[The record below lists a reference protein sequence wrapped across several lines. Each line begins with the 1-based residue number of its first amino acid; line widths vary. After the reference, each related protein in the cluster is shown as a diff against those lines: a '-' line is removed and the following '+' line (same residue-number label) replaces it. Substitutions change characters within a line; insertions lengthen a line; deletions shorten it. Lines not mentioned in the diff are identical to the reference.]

1 MASLTLFGAGQIL
14 NTMFGN
20 SAIVPTSFYLA
31 LITADQI
38 PTPYLAG
45 EELSE
50 PTAASYTR
58 AEMPNTP
65 GVWDNSDDPAT
76 IFYSDAINF
85 ASAIEDWGMLGY
97 WALCDSIDTG
107 TVYSF
112 GELAVPINVLAGDTV
127 ALDPFTFSISIGP
140 FFATPEA

>member
-1 MASLTLFGAGQIL
+1 MASLTLFGAGQML

-20 SAIVPTSFYLA
+20 SSIVPTNFYLA
-31 LITADQI
+31 LISNQV

-45 EELSE
+45 EELAE

-65 GVWDNSDDPAT
+65 GAWDNASDPAT
-76 IFYSDAINF
+76 IFYADAVGF
-85 ASAIEDWGMLGY
+85 SPAVEDWGLVSY
-97 WALCDSIDTG
+97 WALCDSVLTG
-107 TVYSF
+107 SVYAF
-112 GELAVPINVLAGDTV
+112 GELAVPITVLAGDTV
-127 ALDPFTFSISIGP
+127 TLPALTFSISIGP